1 MKYILFFIMSFFI
14 FQGCTSK
21 KQIPKPKN
29 VEDIKVTKINKRF
42 SKVNV
47 LEKDLSSKYLK
58 VFLNNEDKIK
68 YICTNNS
75 KCDYFNKKKHHY
87 TQNSDVTEDIV
98 YIYEN
103 GYSPDFSKNIS
114 GIQCGRGSLA
124 GYFVVLNT
132 KALKNHNKDN
142 LKYCYNRFTKLDSM
156 QLFEKVGISLLTFG
170 TSILTSGNM
179 HTVKFDENE
188 FKEAIVDS
196 NLDKFKN
203 SFLALIDLNN
213 SEYGYDVIYI
223 NSDDVKA
230 SLSEAYDRLIKS
242 KHKRDGVVFI
252 DEKTMKTIKIITFR
266 NYNNINLISSISSQ
280 INDLLNAVKFNEQ
293 KNAVTYSDL
302 VKYIPP
308 KIKKPLLPELPKLT
322 KDEFETQ
329 KEFKERVY
337 TAVKKRESRIKE
349 LQKQYNLDIL
359 KRNEYINSLES
370 SYKNYLNNLFNQT
383 NKLQEDLKNSLDI
396 LSQILFIQNTQ
407 GFDAKDFKYNAETQ
421 RLYFKVFTKNGKYTH
436 NAFSKIPAKYAKKIK
451 LKESFRIEPLL
462 KYKNRFLNLKGFYIY
477 EIKSLNRYK
486 VIYTNKNYT
495 PISQRVVI
503 KTNQEKI
510 KALIESR
517 KLSKFKQKKSK
528 IVSKNYSEIW
538 YIDVVNRMNE
548 KVPNWFSSPN
558 MSEKLIAYA
567 QAETLEE
574 AKVKALHDLAL
585 MNDAKVSAIIKS
597 TNQFGNSVEN
607 YKSLKKSIVL
617 KTNTSFE
624 KNEYRVFKQ
633 EKVDGIWYVA
643 LILK

>member
-1 MKYILFFIMSFFI
+1 MKYILFFIVFLFV

-21 KQIPKPKN
+21 QHVHKPKN
-29 VEDIKVTKINKRF
+29 VEEIKVNKIDKRF
-42 SKVNV
+42 SEVNV
-47 LEKDLSSKYLK
+47 VEKDLYSKYLK
-58 VFLNNEDKIK
+58 VFLNNADKIK
-68 YICTNNS
+68 YICSNDS
-75 KCDYFNKKKHHY
+75 KCDYFDKKKHHY
-87 TQNSDVTEDIV
+87 TQNSDVTEDKI

-114 GIQCGRGSLA
+114 GIQCGRGSLS
-124 GYFVVLNT
+124 GYFVLLNT
-132 KALKNHNKDN
+132 NALKNHNKDN

-156 QLFEKVGISLLTFG
+156 QLFEKVGISLFTFG

-179 HTVKFDENE
+179 HTVKFDAKE
-188 FKEAIVDS
+188 FKEAIINS

-203 SFLALIDLNN
+203 SFSSLIDLNN
-213 SEYGYDVIYI
+213 CEYGYDVIYI
-223 NSDDVKA
+223 DSDDVKA
-230 SLSEAYDRLIKS
+230 SLSKAYDRLIKS

-266 NYNNINLISSISSQ
+266 NYNNINLISSISLQ

-293 KNAVTYSDL
+293 TNDVTYSDL

-308 KIKKPLLPELPKLT
+308 KINKPLLPVLPKLK

-329 KEFKERVY
+329 KEFEERVY
-337 TAVKKRESRIKE
+337 TAVKKREDRIKE

-383 NKLQEDLKNSLDI
+383 NNLQKDLKNSLDL

-407 GFDAKDFKYNAETQ
+407 GFDAKDFKYNTEAQ
-421 RLYFKVFTKNGKYTH
+421 RLYFKVVTKNNKYTH
-436 NAFSKIPAKYAKKIK
+436 NAFSKIPAKYAKRIK
-451 LKESFRIEPLL
+451 LEESFSIEPLL
-462 KYKNRFLNLKGFYIY
+462 EYKNRFLNLKGFYIY
-477 EIKSLNRYK
+477 ETKSSNRYK

-495 PISQRVVI
+495 PISQKVVI

-510 KALIESR
+510 KRLIESK
-517 KLSKFKQKKSK
+517 KLLKFKQKKSK
-528 IVSKNYSEIW
+528 IVSRNHSEIW

-548 KVPNWFSSPN
+548 KIPKWFSNPDL
-558 MSEKLIAYA
+558 SEKQIAYA

-574 AKVKALHDLAL
+574 AKAKALHDLAL
-585 MNDAKVSAIIKS
+585 MNDAKVSAVIES
-597 TNQFGNSVEN
+597 TNQFVNSVEN

-624 KNEYRVFKQ
+624 KNEYRVLKQ
-633 EKVDGIWYVA
+633 EKVDGIWYIA
-643 LILK
+643 LIII